1 MCSTPTTLS
10 FEEISMAE
18 VTSSP
23 YVEARNRGFYVAGTR
38 VSLASVIHAFRQG
51 ASPETIL
58 QDFPHV
64 GSLAKVYGAIAFI
77 LENPGIVESYLND
90 QEQLW
95 KDLEQQHPLPPVM
108 VERFE
113 RARRELKRKP
123 A

>member
-1 MCSTPTTLS
+1 
-10 FEEISMAE
+10 MAE

-23 YVEARNRGFYVAGTR
+23 YVEARNRGYYVAGTR

-77 LENPGIVESYLND
+77 LENPGIAESYLND
-90 QEQLW
+90 QEQLGRISSNSIRY
-95 KDLEQQHPLPPVM
+95 LPRWWSALRGPG
-108 VERFE
+108 
-113 RARRELKRKP
+113 KS
-123 A
+123 